1 MEDDNNYDEYNN
13 QEDNQ
18 NQEQDYNPNDEYYN
32 DYDQHEQQPED
43 EKRLY
48 IAETIETKTHIEY
61 IIKGNRLTSDLN
73 RRFSDFFLLR
83 EILASN
89 WPGLLIPMIPSKT
102 YFTSS
107 KSKSTIELRKRLLGN
122 FCWKL
127 TENQHL
133 MESEEVKTFLNP
145 SISSA
150 DLRIKLKSIPKPNY
164 AQILEKYKVYFF
176 RELNDF
182 NNISLSKEDK
192 DFLIKFAD
200 DWLELMYIKK
210 ETFYLYSLESRSI
223 ISNTYKLFN
232 EFENYEK
239 TTAVDF
245 ATTDSDYDTFI
256 FFNSQKHNLTTKINT
271 FKESM
276 KNPYN
281 LLFQWFEEKE
291 LDFLVLKQSL
301 SSYTKMEKDLT
312 ALEKDIKA
320 LTEKIKKLEDG
331 KRSFFDVITFKSKE
345 ESLTTATSE
354 LNTKNEEH
362 EALTSVL
369 QIVSCKLANEKS
381 YYVDSIKHSLY
392 SLIKEFANS
401 KIHNSRVKQDVWAEA
416 Q

>member
-1 MEDDNNYDEYNN
+1 
-13 QEDNQ
+13 
-18 NQEQDYNPNDEYYN
+18 
-32 DYDQHEQQPED
+32 
-43 EKRLY
+43 
-48 IAETIETKTHIEY
+48 
-61 IIKGNRLTSDLN
+61 
-73 RRFSDFFLLR
+73 
-83 EILASN
+83 
-89 WPGLLIPMIPSKT
+89 MIPSKT

-150 DLRIKLKSIPKPNY
+150 ELRVKLKSIPKPNY
-164 AQILEKYKVYFF
+164 VQILEKYKVYFF

-192 DFLIKFAD
+192 EFLIKFED
-200 DWLELMYIKK
+200 DWLKLMDIKK
-210 ETFYLYSLESRSI
+210 EIFYLYSLESRSI
-223 ISNTYKLFN
+223 ISNTYRLFN

-256 FFNSQKHNLTTKINT
+256 FFNSQKHNLNAKISSY
-271 FKESM
+271 KESM
-276 KNPYN
+276 KNPYK
-281 LLFQWFEEKE
+281 LLFHWFEEKE
-291 LDFLVLKQSL
+291 MDFLVLKQSL

-312 ALEKDIKA
+312 SLEKDIKT
-320 LTEKIKKLEDG
+320 LNEKIKKLEDG
-331 KRSFFDVITFKSKE
+331 KRSFLDVITFKSKE
-345 ESLTTATSE
+345 ESLTSSTSE
-354 LNTKNEEH
+354 LNSKNEEH

-369 QIVSCKLANEKS
+369 QIVSCKLANEKT
-381 YYVDSIKHSLY
+381 YYVDSIKQSLY
-392 SLIKEFANS
+392 SLIKDFANS
-401 KIHNSRVKQDVWAEA
+401 KIHNCRVKQEVWAEA

>member
-1 MEDDNNYDEYNN
+1 
-13 QEDNQ
+13 
-18 NQEQDYNPNDEYYN
+18 
-32 DYDQHEQQPED
+32 
-43 EKRLY
+43 
-48 IAETIETKTHIEY
+48 
-61 IIKGNRLTSDLN
+61 
-73 RRFSDFFLLR
+73 
-83 EILASN
+83 
-89 WPGLLIPMIPSKT
+89 
-102 YFTSS
+102 
-107 KSKSTIELRKRLLGN
+107 
-122 FCWKL
+122 
-127 TENQHL
+127 
-133 MESEEVKTFLNP
+133 
-145 SISSA
+145 
-150 DLRIKLKSIPKPNY
+150 
-164 AQILEKYKVYFF
+164 
-176 RELNDF
+176 
-182 NNISLSKEDK
+182 
-192 DFLIKFAD
+192 
-200 DWLELMYIKK
+200 
-210 ETFYLYSLESRSI
+210 
-223 ISNTYKLFN
+223 
-232 EFENYEK
+232 
-239 TTAVDF
+239 
-245 ATTDSDYDTFI
+245 
-256 FFNSQKHNLTTKINT
+256 
-271 FKESM
+271 M